1 MSDKITVWIGV
12 CSSIITIILSVMN
25 FNLNAEMKEIDA
37 YVKKVEADLKQ
48 KTFELEKSKENTSRY
63 EFINKLMP
71 DLLVDDKKHVVLTT
85 NLIALV
91 LDESETE
98 QLFNGL
104 ASSTEENVS
113 SVGKIGIA
121 TITSV
126 QENKSKYQSAI
137 EYEAKAFDAL
147 VSKDFANA
155 INYLDLA
162 EEVYPSFHQVYE
174 IKNLLQ
180 ENIANLHDE
189 NTQAAVLKKIVFELS
204 WKAPQPQLSQLKEM
218 VE

>member
-12 CSSIITIILSVMN
+12 GSSIITIILSVMN
-25 FNLNAEMKEIDA
+25 FNLNAEMQEIDA

-48 KTFELEKSKENTSRY
+48 KTYELEKSRENTSRY

-71 DLLVDDKKHVVLTT
+71 DLLADDEKHVVLTT

-104 ASSTEENVS
+104 ASSKEENVS
-113 SVGKIGIA
+113 NVGKIGIE
-121 TITSV
+121 TINSV

-147 VSKDFANA
+147 VNQDFVNA
-155 INYLDLA
+155 IKYLDMA
-162 EEVYPSFHQVYE
+162 EKVYPSFHQVYE
-174 IKNLLQ
+174 IKNLLK
-180 ENIANLHDE
+180 ENIDNIQDE
-189 NTQAAVLKKIVFELS
+189 KTKAAVLREIVFELS
-204 WKAPQPQLSQLKEM
+204 WKAPQPQLSQLRKM

>member
-12 CSSIITIILSVMN
+12 CSSIITIILSIIN
-25 FNLNAEMKEIDA
+25 LKLNAEMQEVDTYI
-37 YVKKVEADLKQ
+37 KKVEADLKQ
-48 KTFELEKSKENTSRY
+48 KTYELEKSRENTSRY
-63 EFINKLMP
+63 EFVNKLMP
-71 DLLVDDKKHVVLTT
+71 DLLVDNKQHVVLTT

-147 VSKDFANA
+147 VNEDFVNA
-155 INYLDLA
+155 IKYLDLA
-162 EEVYPSFHQVYE
+162 EKVYPSFHQVYE
-174 IKNLLQ
+174 INSLLKK
-180 ENIANLHDE
+180 NIANIQDE
-189 NTQAAVLKKIVFELS
+189 KTKAAVIRKIVFELN
-204 WKAPQPQLSQLKEM
+204 WKAPQPQLNQLKEM
-218 VE
+218 ME

>member
-1 MSDKITVWIGV
+1 MDWRML
-12 CSSIITIILSVMN
+12 SSIITITLSVMN
-25 FNLNAEMKEIDA
+25 FNLNAEMQEIDA

-48 KTFELEKSKENTSRY
+48 KTFELEKSKENTYRY

-98 QLFNGL
+98 QPFNGL

-126 QENKSKYQSAI
+126 RENKSKYQSAI

-147 VSKDFANA
+147 VSEDFANA
-155 INYLDLA
+155 IN
-162 EEVYPSFHQVYE
+162 
-174 IKNLLQ
+174 
-180 ENIANLHDE
+180 
-189 NTQAAVLKKIVFELS
+189 
-204 WKAPQPQLSQLKEM
+204 
-218 VE
+218 